1 MGANDAANS
10 WATSVGAGTV
20 SLGWA
25 YALGSLFETL
35 GATFV
40 SGFVIQNLGTAA
52 TTGVQPLNRSSL
64 LLAVEGIINIE
75 LYRGGPNVTQLLG
88 AAAAE
93 EATLGELR
101 NISRT
106 QLGQEKVLHAARVAV
121 STWRVPQVLMLGA
134 VSTLLSSTFWQVAAV
149 YLSLPVSGSHSI
161 VAGLV
166 GFTLAAHGGPGVNW
180 ARAGVGAGGG
190 AGVAPAQPPHHRRV
204 LHPPLPPRGQV
215 HSRLSAFC
223 SNLISRLPF

>member
-88 AAAAE
+88 TAAAE

-106 QLGQEKVLHAARVAV
+106 QLGQEKVLQATHR
-121 STWRVPQVLMLGA
+121 TC
-134 VSTLLSSTFWQVAAV
+134 
-149 YLSLPVSGSHSI
+149 
-161 VAGLV
+161 
-166 GFTLAAHGGPGVNW
+166 
-180 ARAGVGAGGG
+180 
-190 AGVAPAQPPHHRRV
+190 PPC
-204 LHPPLPPRGQV
+204 PRGAC
-215 HSRLSAFC
+215 RRC
-223 SNLISRLPF
+223 

>member
-75 LYRGGPNVTQLLG
+75 LYRGGPNVTQLI
-88 AAAAE
+88 AE

-106 QLGQEKVLHAARVAV
+106 QLGQEKVGLHTARVAV

-180 ARAGVGAGGG
+180 ARAGWVLVGWL
-190 AGVAPAQPPHHRRV
+190 VS
-204 LHPPLPPRGQV
+204 PLLSLLITAVFYTPLYLLVVR
-215 HSRLSAFC
+215 STAAFLLSAP
-223 SNLISRLPF
+223 I

>member
-40 SGFVIQNLGTAA
+40 SGFVIQNLGTAV

-106 QLGQEKVLHAARVAV
+106 QLGQEKVGLHTARVAV

-180 ARAGVGAGGG
+180 ARAGWVLVGWL
-190 AGVAPAQPPHHRRV
+190 VS
-204 LHPPLPPRGQV
+204 PLLSLLITAVFYTPLYLLVVR
-215 HSRLSAFC
+215 STAAFLLSAT
-223 SNLISRLPF
+223 I